1 VKGALYVCHGTNGSP
16 DEPRNALRLR
26 RMGFLASRVGRTPAQ
41 RRAASWMRF
50 APEPNLWGQAPRNQP
65 SLRSLRLCVRKSV
78 WTHPMDAAGTH
89 P

>member
-1 VKGALYVCHGTNGSP
+1 MKGALYVCHGTNGSP

-50 APEPNLWGQAPRNQP
+50 ASKPSDNHGQLVEQ
-65 SLRSLRLCVRKSV
+65 
-78 WTHPMDAAGTH
+78 T
-89 P
+89 